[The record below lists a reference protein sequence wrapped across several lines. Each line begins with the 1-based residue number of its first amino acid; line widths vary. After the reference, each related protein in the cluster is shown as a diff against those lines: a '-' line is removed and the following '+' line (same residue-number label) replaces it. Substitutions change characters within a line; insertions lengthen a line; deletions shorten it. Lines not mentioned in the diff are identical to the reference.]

1 MERKSS
7 AHYQRLHR
15 DRLREQGLIKKE
27 LWVLP
32 EFSSELLEIEKR
44 MRQPRG
50 AGARQLEVAMSP
62 SKSWSVGGLFEALS
76 RAEPFSS
83 GAAGVDFLDGS
94 HPSLHLTM
102 YEYGDLPIF
111 IAVEGHQIIVEA
123 LLWPVAQVRN
133 PQAFNEQALRT
144 HKMLPLSTIGIERLV
159 SGESVYVMF
168 GALSSASSLS
178 DVLFEIETLADNVI
192 KTTEAYGPQLLE
204 AV

>member
-32 EFSSELLEIEKR
+32 EYSVELADTEKR
-44 MRQPRG
+44 MRRPRG
-50 AGARQLEVAMSP
+50 AGEGQPEATMNPV
-62 SKSWSVGGLFEALS
+62 KSWTVRGLHEALS
-76 RAEPFSS
+76 LSEPFSS
-83 GAAGVDFLDGS
+83 GSASLDLLDGS

-102 YEYGDLPIF
+102 HEYGDLPIF
-111 IAVEGHQIIVEA
+111 IAVEGQQIIVES
-123 LLWPVAQVRN
+123 LLWPVAQVRD
-133 PQAFNEQALRT
+133 PQAFNEMALRT

-168 GALSSASSLS
+168 GALSASSSLA

-192 KTTEAYGPQLLE
+192 KTTEAYGPQLRD
-204 AV
+204 AA